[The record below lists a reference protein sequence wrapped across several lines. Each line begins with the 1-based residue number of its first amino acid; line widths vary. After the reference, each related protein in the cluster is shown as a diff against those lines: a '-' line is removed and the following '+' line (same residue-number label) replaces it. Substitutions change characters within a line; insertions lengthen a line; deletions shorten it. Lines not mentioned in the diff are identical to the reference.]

1 MGWPPLYFRVPDERG
16 WCQLAS
22 FQSVGLGLASAI
34 GAALAQPER
43 LVVLAIGDGGLL
55 MSLGELETAAR
66 LRLRMC
72 VVIYNDLAYGAEV
85 HYLGRRG
92 YRTDIVKFPNVDFSA
107 IAKSFGASAIEART
121 PATWRG
127 SKPGLQKALQAC
139 SSLMQE

>member
-1 MGWPPLYFRVPDERG
+1 MTKALDAILPLERVVVSDSGHFMGWPPLYFRVPDERG

-72 VVIYNDLAYGAEV
+72 VVIYNDLAYGAEAPR
-85 HYLGRRG
+85 L
-92 YRTDIVKFPNVDFSA
+92 PN
-107 IAKSFGASAIEART
+107 
-121 PATWRG
+121 
-127 SKPGLQKALQAC
+127 
-139 SSLMQE
+139 

>member
-1 MGWPPLYFRVPDERG
+1 
-16 WCQLAS
+16 
-22 FQSVGLGLASAI
+22 
-34 GAALAQPER
+34 
-43 LVVLAIGDGGLL
+43 

-85 HYLGRRG
+85 HYFGRRG

-121 PATWRG
+121 PADLAPVQAWAAEG
-127 SKPGLQKALQAC
+127 APGLFVIDARVNPNLEAEWHQDAFKVSA
-139 SSLMQE
+139 